1 MNMEKALKI
10 FLKALP
16 PDHPDIA
23 QTYNNIASV
32 HRNKGEYD
40 LALMNMEKALKIFLK
55 ALPPD
60 HPDIA
65 STYNNIASVQD
76 DK

>member
-1 MNMEKALKI
+1 MNYDKALKI
-10 FLKALP
+10 RIKALP

-23 QTYNNIASV
+23 NTYNNIGLV
-32 HRNKGEYD
+32 QWNKGEYD
-40 LALMNMEKALKIFLK
+40 LALMNYDKALKIRIK

-65 STYNNIASVQD
+65 KTYNNI
-76 DK
+76 